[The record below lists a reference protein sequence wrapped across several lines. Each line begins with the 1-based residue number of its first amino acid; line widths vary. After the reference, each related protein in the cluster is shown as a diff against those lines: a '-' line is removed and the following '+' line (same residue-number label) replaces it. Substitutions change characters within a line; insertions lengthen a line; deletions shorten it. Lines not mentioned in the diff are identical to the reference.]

1 MSEYR
6 MAPSQYMD
14 GKAVIYLASG
24 HLTGQP
30 NKQPLQFAFAWDGNV
45 PSLLCLVSCASV
57 FALGKNPI
65 EWLLRGN
72 SIYFSSQNRDLT
84 RPKTLPRSQLFE
96 HITTVLKH
104 APLYQPTAHKLSITY
119 TRSWSL
125 YNASEHR
132 IPQGRHV
139 IAATCAAARKSKRL
153 SGRLET
159 IARQHTHIHTSD
171 HGYQR
176 EPIRPG
182 RRGRNGRH

>member
-1 MSEYR
+1 L
-6 MAPSQYMD
+6 PSP
-14 GKAVIYLASG
+14 GTGTFLRFSVWCPVRRCLLSARTRLSG
-24 HLTGQP
+24 FCG
-30 NKQPLQFAFAWDGNV
+30 
-45 PSLLCLVSCASV
+45 
-57 FALGKNPI
+57 
-65 EWLLRGN
+65 GN

-96 HITTVLKH
+96 HITTALKH

-139 IAATCAAARKSKRL
+139 IATTCAAARKSKRL